1 MQPVYASMN
10 RPLTIGG
17 AERRLFLLAL
27 ILGSA
32 TFTFFD
38 SLFAGLLMF
47 LALYLAARGITQAD
61 PQLLRIVL
69 RSSKSRARYDPGTLE
84 YVRVGI
90 CRKRGEGPALGKRGA
105 GPAKNRSGE
114 ER

>member
-1 MQPVYASMN
+1 MAIPPRAQPVYSAIN

-32 TFTFFD
+32 TFTLFG

-47 LALYLAARGITQAD
+47 GALYLTARWITQTD
-61 PQLLRIVL
+61 PQLPRIAL
-69 RSSKSRARYDPGTLE
+69 QSSVAHVRYDPGTLE
-84 YVRVGI
+84 YFSVIR
-90 CRKRGEGPALGKRGA
+90 RPRQ
-105 GPAKNRSGE
+105 
-114 ER
+114 

>member
-1 MQPVYASMN
+1 MATPPRSQSVYGSIN

-32 TFTFFD
+32 TFTLFG

-47 LALYLAARGITQAD
+47 GALYLAARWITQTD
-61 PQLLRIVL
+61 PQLPRIVL
-69 RSSKSRARYDPGTLE
+69 QSSTARERYDPGTLE
-84 YVRVGI
+84 YFSVIR
-90 CRKRGEGPALGKRGA
+90 RPRQ
-105 GPAKNRSGE
+105 
-114 ER
+114 